1 MKRNNL
7 TEDLKKKLKK
17 MAKDEQAHSMQS
29 AIHLLSELDSAK
41 DISEKVNRIQ
51 AALMAFHAAIIFK
64 NKK

>member
-1 MKRNNL
+1 
-7 TEDLKKKLKK
+7 